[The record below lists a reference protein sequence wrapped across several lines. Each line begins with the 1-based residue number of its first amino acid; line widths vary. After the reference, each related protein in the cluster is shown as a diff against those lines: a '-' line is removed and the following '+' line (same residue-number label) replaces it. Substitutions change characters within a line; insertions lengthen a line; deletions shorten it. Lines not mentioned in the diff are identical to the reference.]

1 MTIQDCIKLITAH
14 NGWTFEGS
22 FIQEHPTAPASI
34 GGGGGLRE
42 RRYKFSEGGQ
52 TIDLNTRSVRWRART
67 IQGLQA
73 GDKYTVTQYTRLI
86 VS

>member
-34 GGGGGLRE
+34 GGGGGLA
-42 RRYKFSEGGQ
+42 SAA
-52 TIDLNTRSVRWRART
+52 TSSVEVARPSTSTPVQFAGVLAPSRACKLAT
-67 IQGLQA
+67 S
-73 GDKYTVTQYTRLI
+73 TP
-86 VS
+86 

>member
-1 MTIQDCIKLITAH
+1 MSIQDCIKVITAH

-42 RRYKFSEGGQ
+42 RRYQFTCNSGHA
-52 TIDLNTRSVRWRART
+52 IDFNTRSVRWRART

-73 GDKYTVTQYTRLI
+73 GDKYTVANYYC
-86 VS
+86 